1 MRSLLATA
9 ALLVLGVAAF
19 ARLPLDY
26 LPRQSFPELTV
37 SLRLTDARDP
47 AEVTRDQVE
56 EIESAVRS
64 LGRVRGTDGEVRPDG
79 AEMRVRFAPG
89 TDPGRKAAR
98 LEAELDGLRRRLP
111 EGARLRVEPAARE
124 DGNLLAIV
132 WLTGA
137 QSETDAEQAAEIL
150 RAVPGVWAVEVLG
163 TGREEVRVELASG
176 LTDPR
181 GTAEAVRTAVARSL
195 RAPTLGQVRR
205 GGREIPVVAPPL
217 DPERLAFLPMSVPAP
232 GFSDQTL
239 PLGSLATIRERRG
252 TPSYRV
258 RYQGRP
264 AFALFVGRSHGA
276 PLLATDNAL
285 RERLAAL
292 PAGQRGVVDW
302 SEAEPLRDLLGRL
315 ILGALAA
322 SLAAAAAGWRL
333 AGRIG
338 ALSLG
343 LAIPAGAAA
352 AANVFWLTGVPLHV
366 LTLAALALGVAAALP
381 VAACRIYQRKGSLA
395 LAGTAIAAA
404 LAVPV
409 AASLAGPELEPL
421 LGEPARAFFLA
432 AAAAIVAVSFCSLK
446 VAPTVET
453 PRGASPSKVPAATQ
467 RSLGINGAAA
477 GDAPR
482 GVSTMGDAAYRSAV
496 RLQRRALRDPG
507 TALLGLATA
516 AAITATLCGG
526 ALVPRTGDLSPD
538 GGTFTL
544 VLPLPE
550 GSTLDE
556 SERLVRSA
564 EEILARTPEI
574 VRYWS
579 SAQAGSAFVAA
590 VVRPG
595 DRQPDRLAAL
605 ATRLRY
611 QIPGG
616 STARIDTGLTAAGG
630 RGLRID
636 LEERARADK
645 EGFTYRAILRSADL
659 ETLRAAHDRLLGRL
673 AQLKI
678 RPHWITAWGKPSV
691 VLSLRPALGTTPATG
706 AELAA
711 ALREESWPPLPV
723 PLPRRTPE
731 SADRALVVVPAGA
744 PIDPERHVPAAGTLL
759 GQTVLLAGG
768 RSVSPAASFALHEE
782 MVQPRIARQ
791 SGRFVLPIE
800 VQLPLNSEEL
810 RIGRRKE
817 MDRNLGRLPLPPGVD
832 LERPSLSP
840 AVWESERLRL
850 LLPALLLPLLLATVA
865 ACRLGAPL
873 RALAVLV
880 PLAAGL
886 IAAAPVIQSGL
897 GQIDEPGL
905 FALAAALALALAPAA
920 ELAGAGGP
928 HPRPLSR
935 ERERG
940 EQQEMSSLCSPLPL
954 AGEGPGVRAHSAA
967 DTPAAL
973 WRALRRETPWLLAAA
988 LPAVLLLALPTLGA
1002 DPIRY
1007 RWVVPLRAAAMAA
1020 GVALL
1025 ATTLITPPLRLAAAR
1040 WRDRDPEEA
1049 RRRRQPPAWEE
1060 PGPSVLEV
1068 RGLTKTYASGVTALS
1083 AMTFRLEP
1091 GIVGLLGRNGAGKTT
1106 LLRILTGLL
1115 DPTRGHVLFRGVPV
1129 TADDLAA
1136 YRRRI
1141 GFLPQEFNAYPDFTA
1156 AQFLDHWALEHGIA
1170 DPRVRRAE
1178 VERWLAAVDL
1188 TEHAGRK
1195 VRDFSGGMRQRVGIA
1210 RALLGAPP
1218 ILIVDEPT
1226 TGLDIESRSRFRQIL
1241 LEQAADRIVLFSTHI
1256 ASDVEAAARRILL
1269 LHRGRLRFDGTPDE
1283 LVDRARGRVFRALI
1297 EDAELAGIGHRYR
1310 VTARVRRLEGI
1321 EIRAL
1326 AGPGQPLAGETV
1338 EPSLEE
1344 AYLAEVDL
1352 AESEAGRGGE
1362 RFAFLGAAGG

>member
-9 ALLVLGVAAF
+9 ALLVLGAAAF

-56 EIESAVRS
+56 EIESAIRS

-111 EGARLRVEPAARE
+111 EGSRLRVEPAARE
-124 DGNLLAIV
+124 DGDLLAIV

-137 QSETDAEQAAEIL
+137 RSEADAEQAAEIL

-181 GTAEAVRTAVARSL
+181 GTAQAVRTAVARSL
-195 RAPTLGQVRR
+195 RAPILGQVRR
-205 GGREIPVVAPPL
+205 GGREIPVVVPPL
-217 DPERLAFLPMSVPAP
+217 DPERLAFLPLSEPGP

-315 ILGALAA
+315 ILGALVA

-333 AGRIG
+333 AGRVG

-352 AANVFWLTGVPLHV
+352 AANIFWLTGVPLHV
-366 LTLAALALGVAAALP
+366 LTLAALALGVAAGLP
-381 VAACRIYQRKGSLA
+381 VAACRIYKRTPRRVPPLPGGRECVWERGLGGEGPGGAGSLA

-432 AAAAIVAVSFCSLK
+432 AAAAIVAAAIL
-446 VAPTVET
+446 P
-453 PRGASPSKVPAATQ
+453 ASPPSPLSHRPTTDRERGSQDPKTTGKRKHRFLKAVSPSPGG
-467 RSLGINGAAA
+467 RV
-477 GDAPR
+477 GDGR
-482 GVSTMGDAAYRSAV
+482 GGQGV

-556 SERLVRSA
+556 SERLIRGA
-564 EEILARTPEI
+564 EEVLARTPEI
-574 VRYWS
+574 VRFWS
-579 SAQAGSAFVAA
+579 SAQAGRAFVSA

-616 STARIDTGLTAAGG
+616 AAARIDTGLTAAGG
-630 RGLRID
+630 GGLRID

-645 EGFTYRAILRSADL
+645 EGRTYRAILRSADL
-659 ETLRAAHDRLLGRL
+659 EALRMAHDRLLARL
-673 AQLKI
+673 AQLKV
-678 RPHWITAWGKPSV
+678 RSHWITAWGTPSV
-691 VLSLRPALGTTPATG
+691 VLSLRPTLGTTPATAAG
-706 AELAA
+706 LAA
-711 ALREESWPPLPV
+711 ALREESWPPAPV
-723 PLPRRTPE
+723 PLPRRPPG

-744 PIDPERHVPAAGTLL
+744 PLDPERHVPAAGTLL

-768 RSVSPAASFALHEE
+768 RTVSPAASLALREE
-782 MVQPRIARQ
+782 VVQPRIARQ

-840 AVWESERLRL
+840 AVWESEQLRL

-865 ACRLGAPL
+865 AWRLGAPL

-935 ERERG
+935 KR
-940 EQQEMSSLCSPLPL
+940 
-954 AGEGPGVRAHSAA
+954 
-967 DTPAAL
+967 
-973 WRALRRETPWLLAAA
+973 
-988 LPAVLLLALPTLGA
+988 
-1002 DPIRY
+1002 
-1007 RWVVPLRAAAMAA
+1007 
-1020 GVALL
+1020 
-1025 ATTLITPPLRLAAAR
+1025 
-1040 WRDRDPEEA
+1040 
-1049 RRRRQPPAWEE
+1049 
-1060 PGPSVLEV
+1060 
-1068 RGLTKTYASGVTALS
+1068 
-1083 AMTFRLEP
+1083 
-1091 GIVGLLGRNGAGKTT
+1091 
-1106 LLRILTGLL
+1106 
-1115 DPTRGHVLFRGVPV
+1115 
-1129 TADDLAA
+1129 
-1136 YRRRI
+1136 
-1141 GFLPQEFNAYPDFTA
+1141 
-1156 AQFLDHWALEHGIA
+1156 
-1170 DPRVRRAE
+1170 
-1178 VERWLAAVDL
+1178 
-1188 TEHAGRK
+1188 
-1195 VRDFSGGMRQRVGIA
+1195 
-1210 RALLGAPP
+1210 
-1218 ILIVDEPT
+1218 
-1226 TGLDIESRSRFRQIL
+1226 
-1241 LEQAADRIVLFSTHI
+1241 
-1256 ASDVEAAARRILL
+1256 
-1269 LHRGRLRFDGTPDE
+1269 
-1283 LVDRARGRVFRALI
+1283 
-1297 EDAELAGIGHRYR
+1297 
-1310 VTARVRRLEGI
+1310 
-1321 EIRAL
+1321 
-1326 AGPGQPLAGETV
+1326 
-1338 EPSLEE
+1338 
-1344 AYLAEVDL
+1344 
-1352 AESEAGRGGE
+1352 
-1362 RFAFLGAAGG
+1362 